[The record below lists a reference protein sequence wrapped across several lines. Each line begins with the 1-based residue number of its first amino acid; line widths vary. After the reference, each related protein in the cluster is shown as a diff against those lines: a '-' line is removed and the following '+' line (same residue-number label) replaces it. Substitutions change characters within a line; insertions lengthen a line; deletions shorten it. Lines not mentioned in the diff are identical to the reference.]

1 MEPRNLEQMLLQGRP
16 LKLAEGALLASGV
29 RDERAFTTCLTGI
42 EHLSRHV
49 ASAVEGDDEDRA
61 RGLFLWL
68 SESTPRRW
76 QRGGSYRLSDVVDA
90 QLGGRAGVGNCLG
103 LTLLYNVLAQE
114 MGLRVTAV
122 HLEDAFAAGPHVF
135 TVLRT
140 KERSFDI
147 EHMFP
152 SGFDFPGH
160 RDSPG
165 RDDWGDRELIA
176 DVYHSRGCDHAERHE
191 WKDAAD
197 CYRKAL
203 QLNPRYVRARLNT
216 GIALV
221 ELDHVDEAR
230 TWFQSLRSRPAA
242 DA

>member
-1 MEPRNLEQMLLQGRP
+1 M
-16 LKLAEGALLASGV
+16 
-29 RDERAFTTCLTGI
+29 
-42 EHLSRHV
+42 
-49 ASAVEGDDEDRA
+49 
-61 RGLFLWL
+61 
-68 SESTPRRW
+68 
-76 QRGGSYRLSDVVDA
+76 SDVVDA

-103 LTLLYNVLAQE
+103 LTVLYNVLAQE

-140 KERSFDI
+140 KERSVDI

-165 RDDWGDRELIA
+165 RDDWGDRELIS

-203 QLNPRYVRARLNT
+203 QLNP
-216 GIALV
+216 
-221 ELDHVDEAR
+221 
-230 TWFQSLRSRPAA
+230 SLRRIHNNLGFAYGRLKKLESAARHFKLAGTPAQA
-242 DA
+242 NNNMGFVFETAGKLDKAFDYYAVALEQNPNLIQARKNLERVAGVLGRAVPENAVVYETVDGGVVDASAPES